1 MLLKIDLRIFCFLMI
16 WFEKE
21 FTWLSVSCQ
30 VCFWKITSAQL
41 KLWQLQFIFFSQKI
55 LASPLQKQFI
65 NISLSLRKSD
75 APAVFQVRWN
85 IWRRLGFVPTNYSK
99 EKWLLYLPFCD
110 KKVWIVIVWL
120 LFYKTIRYIWILVQ
134 PALRLFRQA
143 CVPIRPCFSFMTTM
157 HHVLWL

>member
-1 MLLKIDLRIFCFLMI
+1 MSVVRATYHAFENRSEDILLLMI

-75 APAVFQVRWN
+75 APAVFQVRRN
-85 IWRRLGFVPTNYSK
+85 IWGQLGSVPTNSFK
-99 EKWLLYLPFCD
+99 EKRLIYVLFCD
-110 KKVWIVIVWL
+110 KSVHFNSLASFLWNNYVL
-120 LFYKTIRYIWILVQ
+120 LNFCPTSFKT
-134 PALRLFRQA
+134 
-143 CVPIRPCFSFMTTM
+143 VPPGLCSN
-157 HHVLWL
+157 